1 MNSAIKVPIVVLNGF
16 LGSGKT
22 TLFRSLLAQAKKKS
36 ISVGAIVNDMSEL
49 DVDGELIGNTES
61 VEENNSMLESIH
73 SCVLSSAKGIKK
85 LDEAIAKL
93 MANQDLELIII
104 ETSGSCHPMPLV
116 EYFKSHHRVKLSA
129 VFVLVDSLMLSQD
142 YNYGEDLIKSMQDN
156 MSTGKRDTVNLLVEQ
171 IMFCSHLILTKADRI
186 QQEKLP
192 EIATHVQGINP
203 FASTHS
209 VLFGKL
215 KIESLFELE
224 DYDFFKVNQL
234 IEELKPIIE
243 LEQQGDR
250 PYNLATRIIKDDRPF
265 HPQRLWDI
273 CHDYLDQR
281 IYRSKGF
288 FWLASRDQHSL
299 LWNQAA
305 GGISLELIGSWRS
318 GILEQENNNLSS
330 QEIDLLKQK
339 LSEENGRFGD
349 RHCDLTVIGD
359 KMQVDRFTAALESCF
374 LTEKEIELWE
384 NKHEF
389 EDPWPKNIVRL
400 GN

>member
-1 MNSAIKVPIVVLNGF
+1 
-16 LGSGKT
+16 
-22 TLFRSLLAQAKKKS
+22 
-36 ISVGAIVNDMSEL
+36 
-49 DVDGELIGNTES
+49 
-61 VEENNSMLESIH
+61 
-73 SCVLSSAKGIKK
+73 
-85 LDEAIAKL
+85 
-93 MANQDLELIII
+93 
-104 ETSGSCHPMPLV
+104 
-116 EYFKSHHRVKLSA
+116 
-129 VFVLVDSLMLSQD
+129 
-142 YNYGEDLIKSMQDN
+142 MQDN

>member
-1 MNSAIKVPIVVLNGF
+1 
-16 LGSGKT
+16 
-22 TLFRSLLAQAKKKS
+22 
-36 ISVGAIVNDMSEL
+36 MSEL

-129 VFVLVDSLMLSQD
+129 VFVLVDSLMLSHD
-142 YNYGEDLIKSMQDN
+142 YNYGEDLIKSMQN
-156 MSTGKRDTVNLLVEQ
+156 NISTGKRDTVNLLVEQ

-374 LTEKEIELWE
+374 LTEKEIELWK